1 MDRRRNWLYFLHVG
15 LEERDSK
22 IVHSITKHILRVS
35 LQTQISIHT
44 SSSKVIIAFVAACFR
59 LGWCLINSSIALPRF
74 EAVSP
79 IGSELRLR
87 LIAGK

>member
-1 MDRRRNWLYFLHVG
+1 M
-15 LEERDSK
+15 
-22 IVHSITKHILRVS
+22 HSFI
-35 LQTQISIHT
+35 T
-44 SSSKVIIAFVAACFR
+44 SSRSVMIAFVAACFR

-87 LIAGK
+87 LIAGR